1 MELPVAEAPLR
12 TRTAT
17 GRTLDGRRIEDI
29 VAPPRPLLRPAPR
42 SAMFFP
48 LVVVV
53 AVLPGLYAL
62 SCWDLSPPG
71 PWWGLR
77 GLAVLDGLWLD
88 QVPLGGLGPPG
99 EAGEAA
105 AYRAV
110 AFQPPLYAWLEAA
123 CLAVSSHRNPLASA
137 LPSYVLGALVVVL
150 AYLHGRLWRG
160 RGVGLAVAVLTA
172 FHRELLMQMQQASPV
187 TLALA
192 GALGTLL
199 CYAESQRD
207 AEGRSWVWI
216 VSSGVC
222 LGLSLLAVGLFG
234 LVVLPVIGL
243 HRLLLSGG
251 GGASAAR
258 RAPRRRRW
266 LGVGTRAG
274 LAALAIAL
282 VVALPWHLHM
292 AARYGDAWLGALAAP
307 GASVGAGPAAG
318 LASTLL
324 ALAPATLPL
333 ALLAAARAGRR
344 LLAEDGPAGALAGDA
359 FCLAWLAVASLL
371 PGLWPSGPRALINLF
386 LLVPLNL
393 LAAQAVDDLASR
405 RLPARNLVWL
415 APATAISVAWWL
427 SADLRAA
434 LSVVWHGERPDAA
447 TLLGLHLGLDL
458 ILVLALLTGRLDRW
472 ARRRDTRRRFVL
484 GLYLAAVAAVTVGMG
499 LREVG
504 FRHRE
509 TAELLDLR
517 RAILRR
523 EKARPFWMI
532 AAVGPDAAT
541 LPGIAGP
548 PGGRLRFVLRATL
561 PHLSQLDLAR
571 PEDLL
576 ALAHP
581 EPPGTQRL
589 VVLVGNERPL
599 PYRQQSQLNLEA
611 IYTSDTGLLQ
621 AFATTTTP
629 ARRARR

>member
-12 TRTAT
+12 TTRTAA

-29 VAPPRPLLRPAPR
+29 IAPPRPLLRPAPR

-77 GLAVLDGLWLD
+77 GLAVLDGLLLD
-88 QVPLGGLGPPG
+88 QVPLGGLGPP
-99 EAGEAA
+99 GEAA

-123 CLAVSSHRNPLASA
+123 CLALSSHRNPLASA
-137 LPSYVLGALVVVL
+137 LPSYALGALVVVL
-150 AYLHGRLWRG
+150 LYLHGRLWAG
-160 RGVGLAVAVLTA
+160 RGVGLTAAVLMA

-192 GALGTLL
+192 GVLGTLL
-199 CYAESQRD
+199 CYVASLRD

-216 VSSGVC
+216 VSGGVC

-234 LVVLPVIGL
+234 LVVVPAIGL

-251 GGASAAR
+251 GAGGAR
-258 RAPRRRRW
+258 RAPRWRRL
-266 LGVGTRAG
+266 LGTGPRAG
-274 LAALAIAL
+274 LLALAIAL
-282 VVALPWHLHM
+282 VVALPWHIHM
-292 AARYGDAWLGALAAP
+292 TARHGDDLLGALLAP
-307 GASVGAGPAAG
+307 GSSVGAAPAAG
-318 LASTLL
+318 LPATLL

-344 LLAEDGPAGALAGDA
+344 LLADDGPAEGLAGDA
-359 FCLAWLAVASLL
+359 FWLAWLAVGALL
-371 PGLWPSGPRALINLF
+371 PASWPSGPRALMNLF

-393 LAAQAVDDLASR
+393 LAAQAANDLATR
-405 RLPARNLVWL
+405 RIAARNLVWL
-415 APATAISVAWWL
+415 APATALSVAWWL
-427 SADLRAA
+427 SADLRDAMSA
-434 LSVVWHGERPDAA
+434 LWHGRRPDAA

-458 ILVLALLTGRLDRW
+458 ILVIALLTGRLDRW
-472 ARRRDTRRRFVL
+472 ARRQDRRRRFVL
-484 GLYLAAVAAVTVGMG
+484 GLYLAAVTAVTVGMG

-523 EKARPFWMI
+523 AAARPFWMI
-532 AAVGPDAAT
+532 AAVGPDAN
-541 LPGIAGP
+541 LPGGDGP

-561 PHLSQLDLAR
+561 PHLSQLDLDR

-576 ALAHP
+576 ALARA
-581 EPPGTQRL
+581 EPPGAQRL

-629 ARRARR
+629 ARRSRR